1 MPRIDEI
8 AFDSERKRMTTLH
21 ETLDGRI
28 SFTKGSPD
36 EILER
41 CRYVWS
47 NGKTAAFSAAARE
60 QAKRGLAEMT
70 EAGLRVLA
78 IGMHPK
84 AAQMEESGLT
94 LSLIHISSILIS
106 AKAFSYAPASAS
118 CGRLFT
124 ISTPISAMLKI

>member
-1 MPRIDEI
+1 
-8 AFDSERKRMTTLH
+8 MTTLH
-21 ETLDGRI
+21 EAGDGKI

-36 EILER
+36 EILVR

-47 NGKTAAFSAAARE
+47 NGKTAVFSAAARE

-94 LSLIHISSILIS
+94 FLGMAGMEDPVRPEAAEAGGTVCTCRSPDDHDYRGQGGHG
-106 AKAFSYAPASAS
+106 A
-118 CGRLFT
+118 CD
-124 ISTPISAMLKI
+124 